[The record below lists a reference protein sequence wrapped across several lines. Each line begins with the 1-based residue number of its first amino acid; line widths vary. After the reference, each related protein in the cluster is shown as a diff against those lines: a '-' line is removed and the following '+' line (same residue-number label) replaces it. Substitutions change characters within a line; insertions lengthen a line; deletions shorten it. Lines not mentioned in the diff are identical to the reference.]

1 MLDNQTLKIISF
13 LLAVLIGVVAF
24 GLVKRTGDEF
34 DRYYEGDELRLNLLK
49 SFPAGLIVSLLVAFA
64 LIIR

>member
-1 MLDNQTLKIISF
+1 MPDNQTLQIISF

-34 DRYYEGDELRLNLLK
+34 DRYYEGDELRLNLLRK
-49 SFPAGLIVSLLVAFA
+49 YPTGLVVSLLVAFA
-64 LIIR
+64 LVLR